1 MNVYLWPAS
10 ILLTSGSPS
19 NLALPVMIQSLNVLA
34 NRGQKC
40 KWQSSLYCVDA
51 YTCMVVM
58 IKRQSPACTTLACNV
73 QFFLWEK
80 LVVSMQCVHRVLA
93 CSGVMVMAIVMVI
106 GSFHCDLFFRL

>member
-1 MNVYLWPAS
+1 
-10 ILLTSGSPS
+10 
-19 NLALPVMIQSLNVLA
+19 
-34 NRGQKC
+34 
-40 KWQSSLYCVDA
+40 
-51 YTCMVVM
+51 MVVM

-106 GSFHCDLFFRL
+106 GGFHLCLVLQIIRQQFPTLTTRRLGTRGQSK